1 MWSIIFTASRKA
13 LCFTYHWH
21 EMILSKHT
29 SADCHFMPV
38 VLGVT
43 WQNFDLILTR
53 VLVVLLEY
61 FTNCGYF
68 VKYIKMW
75 PKIWFVCWKQNIK
88 SDDKIDFLWNFPS
101 NFAELFLRL
110 LFVRQIL
117 SEYYTSYSS
126 KAKYTVVNL
135 FRTF

>member
-1 MWSIIFTASRKA
+1 MRQALIIIIQSIIFTANRKA
-13 LCFTYHWH
+13 LCFTDHWH

-29 SADCHFMPV
+29 SADCHFMPI

-61 FTNCGYF
+61 FTNCVYF
-68 VKYIKMW
+68 VKYIKIW
-75 PKIWFVCWKQNIK
+75 PKIQFVCWKQYINGA
-88 SDDKIDFLWNFPS
+88 DKIDFLWNF
-101 NFAELFLRL
+101 AEMFLLL

-117 SEYYTSYSS
+117 FEYILHLIFIKS
-126 KAKYTVVNL
+126 
-135 FRTF
+135 